1 MRLRAARP
9 TSIAAVAVLSL
20 VLVACAEPQYRYVR
34 NTRSKTAFRVPSFW
48 TVFDESALSG
58 TDSATDTPDGVDWLV
73 GIDGDPAPQLG
84 HIFPNSYATDHPQG
98 VAAVL
103 TLTGQ
108 ARDEASLADLRNLL
122 IPVDQIQDEVG
133 SEAIRLLVYDDRLMR
148 DGYRGMHMVVQVKA
162 SALAGRPAPAGQE
175 GGAGGDEP
183 GFLADEYV
191 QLNQISY
198 LDDSTEHAYVLA
210 LRCNADC
217 YARNRSDIESAI
229 DSWTVLP

>member
-1 MRLRAARP
+1 MWVPRGRVVSLVG
-9 TSIAAVAVLSL
+9 VAVLAF
-20 VLVACAEPQYRYVR
+20 VVVACAEPQYRYVR
-34 NTRSKTAFRVPSFW
+34 NTQTKTAFRVPSFW
-48 TVFDESALSG
+48 TVFDEGDLSG
-58 TDSATDTPDGVDWLV
+58 RDSATDTPDGVDWLV
-73 GIDGDPAPQLG
+73 GIDADPSPQLG

-133 SEAIRLLVYDDRLMR
+133 SEAIRLLEYDDRLMR

-162 SALAGRPAPAGQE
+162 SALAAGSDAPGE
-175 GGAGGDEP
+175 TGAGGDAP

-210 LRCNADC
+210 LLCNADC
-217 YARNRSDIESAI
+217 YARNRTDIESAI

>member
-1 MRLRAARP
+1 MRLRSVRR
-9 TSIAAVAVLSL
+9 IAPGVVLLALIL
-20 VLVACAEPQYRYVR
+20 VSCAEPQYRYVR
-34 NTRSKTAFRVPSFW
+34 NTQAKTAFRVPSFW
-48 TVFDESALSG
+48 TVFDETDLSG
-58 TDSATDTPDGVDWLV
+58 PDTATDTPDGVDWLV
-73 GIDGDPAPQLG
+73 GIDADPAPQLG

-103 TLTGQ
+103 ALSGR

-133 SEAIRLLVYDDRLMR
+133 SEAVRLLVYDDRLMR
-148 DGYRGMHMVVQVKA
+148 DGYRGMHMIVQVRA
-162 SALAGRPAPAGQE
+162 SALAADPAAEE
-175 GGAGGDEP
+175 GTGGGGEP

-198 LDDSTEHAYVLA
+198 LDDTTDHAYVLA
-210 LRCNADC
+210 LLCDADC
-217 YARNRSDIESAI
+217 YSRNRTDIESAI